1 MKKTNDLKKRKIIM
15 YYTVT
20 IVLPCIIL
28 GVLAFRGIKNDQALL
43 ERESRKMVQTTSQD
57 LISDII
63 NDLRDVEDKFLRL
76 TDSTFT
82 PQNSL
87 FEDSSLTVFMKKKP
101 IISGVFFLDNGNKL
115 SLLDCHILYNST
127 IHNETND
134 SSTSP
139 YLIKVIE
146 QGWDYE
152 YRIKDYNKAIKH
164 YQKALL
170 TTTKDNDRAIILIS
184 ITRLQKKI
192 NKKEEA
198 LETYKT
204 LLKSY
209 SDIYIEGELPIGM
222 ISLLESSQL
231 YLELGDTIQ
240 HVKTINSLLTDIKNA
255 KWKINQATFANS
267 LESIIESIDTLK
279 NATEKPMDLLNTSDS
294 LLQDINKRELKS
306 NYLLGFQSIK
316 ESNDLFKRL
325 GNQQYLTSNDG
336 NTYFIFLNQNSKK
349 QTWGLIYNQDF
360 LLKKMIKSKLIPLS
374 SDLKFEWKMINNNG
388 DVLEETENLNDKM
401 NTINIPFP
409 NTLPSWTLII
419 SPEENLGIA
428 TFVFRSQGVFFYIFL
443 LILIILSFGLYF
455 TMFIVNNELRISQL
469 KSNFIST
476 VSHEFKS
483 PLTAIQQMAEMLND
497 GRVPSDDRKQKYY
510 RSMLKE
516 SNRLGLLINNM
527 LDFSKMEVGQKNFHF
542 EKGNLA
548 HIAEEMVLLMRNY
561 WGDKGFEISFHLNK
575 VISDS
580 YFDKESIKQ
589 VLQNLIDNACK
600 YSGTSKKVDIE
611 VTTDTINIV
620 LSVKDYGIGIKKED
634 QKELF
639 NRFFRSSDLLTQQV
653 KGSGIGLTI
662 VKQIIEKHQGELQVI
677 SEYGKGSLF
686 LVKLPIK
693 KI

>member
-1 MKKTNDLKKRKIIM
+1 M
-15 YYTVT
+15 
-20 IVLPCIIL
+20 
-28 GVLAFRGIKNDQALL
+28 
-43 ERESRKMVQTTSQD
+43 
-57 LISDII
+57 
-63 NDLRDVEDKFLRL
+63 
-76 TDSTFT
+76 
-82 PQNSL
+82 
-87 FEDSSLTVFMKKKP
+87 
-101 IISGVFFLDNGNKL
+101 
-115 SLLDCHILYNST
+115 
-127 IHNETND
+127 
-134 SSTSP
+134 
-139 YLIKVIE
+139 
-146 QGWDYE
+146 
-152 YRIKDYNKAIKH
+152 
-164 YQKALL
+164 
-170 TTTKDNDRAIILIS
+170 
-184 ITRLQKKI
+184 
-192 NKKEEA
+192 
-198 LETYKT
+198 
-204 LLKSY
+204 
-209 SDIYIEGELPIGM
+209 
-222 ISLLESSQL
+222 
-231 YLELGDTIQ
+231 
-240 HVKTINSLLTDIKNA
+240 
-255 KWKINQATFANS
+255 
-267 LESIIESIDTLK
+267 
-279 NATEKPMDLLNTSDS
+279 
-294 LLQDINKRELKS
+294 
-306 NYLLGFQSIK
+306 
-316 ESNDLFKRL
+316 
-325 GNQQYLTSNDG
+325 
-336 NTYFIFLNQNSKK
+336 
-349 QTWGLIYNQDF
+349 
-360 LLKKMIKSKLIPLS
+360 PLS

-428 TFVFRSQGVFFYIFL
+428 TFVFRNQGVFFYIFL

>member
-1 MKKTNDLKKRKIIM
+1 MKKVNDLKKRKIIL

-28 GVLAFRGIKNDQALL
+28 GALAYRGIKNDQALL
-43 ERESRKMVQTTSQD
+43 ERESRKMAQTTSQG

-63 NDLRDVEDKFLRL
+63 GDLKNVEDKFLRF
-76 TDSTFT
+76 TDSTLT
-82 PQNSL
+82 PQNNL
-87 FEDSSLTVFMKKKP
+87 FKDSSLAVFMKKYP
-101 IISGVFFLDNGNKL
+101 IISGVFYLDDGNEL
-115 SLLDCHILYNST
+115 SLLDSHMLYNST
-127 IHNETND
+127 IPDETKQT
-134 SSTSP
+134 STSP
-139 YLIKVIE
+139 FIIKVIE

-152 YRIKDYNKAIKH
+152 YKIKDYNRAINL

-170 TTTKDNDRAIILIS
+170 STSKDNDRAIILIS
-184 ITRLQKKI
+184 ISRLQKKI

-204 LLKSY
+204 LLESY

-240 HVKTINSLLTDIKNA
+240 HIKTINSLLTDIKNA
-255 KWKINQATFANS
+255 KWQINEATFANS
-267 LESIIESIDTLK
+267 LESILESIDALK
-279 NATEKPMDLLNTSDS
+279 NAPKKPMDLLNTSDS
-294 LLQDINKRELKS
+294 LIQDINEIESAS

-316 ESNDLFKRL
+316 ESNNLIKSM
-325 GNQQYLTSNDG
+325 GNQEYLTSNTG
-336 NTYFIFLNQNSKK
+336 NSYFIFLNKNSKK
-349 QTWGLIYNQDF
+349 QTWGLIYNQDN
-360 LLKKMIKSKLIPLS
+360 LLKKMIKPRLIPLS
-374 SDLKFEWKMINNNG
+374 LDLQFEWRIINNNG
-388 DVLEETENLNDKM
+388 DVLEETGDLIDKI
-401 NTINIPFP
+401 NTINISFP
-409 NTLPSWTLII
+409 NPLPPWILII

-428 TFVFRSQGVFFYIFL
+428 TFAFENKGVFFYILL

-455 TMFIVNNELRISQL
+455 TMFTVNNELRISQL

-483 PLTAIQQMAEMLND
+483 PLTAIQQMAEMLKD

-510 RSMLKE
+510 VSMLKE
-516 SNRLGLLINNM
+516 SNRLSLLINNM
-527 LDFSKMEVGQKNFHF
+527 LDFSKMEVGQKSFHF
-542 EKGNLA
+542 EKGNLSD
-548 HIAEEMVLLMRNY
+548 ITEEMVLSMRNY
-561 WGDKGFEISFHLNK
+561 WGDKDFEISFLLNN
-575 VISDS
+575 VIPYS

-600 YSGTSKKVDIE
+600 YSGTSKKVNIE
-611 VTTDTINIV
+611 VTADTRNIMI
-620 LSVKDYGIGIKKED
+620 SVKDYGIGIKKED
-634 QKELF
+634 QKNLF

-662 VKQIIEKHQGELQVI
+662 VKQIIEKHRGKIQLT

-686 LVKLPIK
+686 QVKLPIK